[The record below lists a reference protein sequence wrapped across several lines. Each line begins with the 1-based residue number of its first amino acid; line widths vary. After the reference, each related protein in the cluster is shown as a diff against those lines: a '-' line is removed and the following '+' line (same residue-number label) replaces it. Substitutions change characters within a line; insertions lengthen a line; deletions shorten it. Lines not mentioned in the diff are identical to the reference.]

1 MAKSPE
7 PVRAAT
13 PKAHVLVIW
22 EDTHDDGP
30 RTFSVARGLVDV
42 DAVELLEHDP
52 QNNSGMARAKAL
64 RLIDELDLT

>member
-1 MAKSPE
+1 M
-7 PVRAAT
+7 
-13 PKAHVLVIW
+13 LVIW